1 MDGTLLKGKETLLEK
16 PIREWLNE
24 AKSDLLLHLLSN
36 NPSKKRIS
44 AVASQLELPYTY
56 SAAKPRK
63 AALQRVLNELN
74 QDPNKVGMIG
84 DRIFTDV
91 LVGNRLGL
99 YTVLV
104 KPMINEDKLLNS
116 LYIQNLEK
124 RITRLFKYKEP

>member
-1 MDGTLLKGKETLLEK
+1 MT
-16 PIREWLNE
+16 E
-24 AKSDLLLHLLSN
+24 AKSDLLVHLLSN
-36 NPSKKRIS
+36 NPSKKRIA
-44 AVASQLELPYTY
+44 AVASQVQVPYTY
-56 SAAKPRK
+56 SAAKPSK
-63 AALQRVLNELN
+63 AALQRVLNEIN

-104 KPMINEDKLLNS
+104 RPIVNDNELLNS

-124 RITRLFKYKEP
+124 RITRLFKDKEL